1 MNLRKFFL
9 LISVLLSVAPSYGTN
24 PTATEK
30 LWKGIAKSNVRL
42 VQQAINEGADLS
54 KRASPYGDTPLA
66 AAIRIYCHTL
76 IARSSESK
84 SSLPTIGMRTGPISI
99 SSQQP
104 KSLLSSR
111 SLAISAA
118 LLTWVA
124 AHYMEKDKSPFLPI
138 LMLGAFVVAEKI
150 PIRTTPASVKVV
162 ALLIDATDGN
172 NARLRNK
179 EGLSALEILNSY
191 FPYAYQTQDEH
202 WYKFSYLL
210 LKKGN

>member
-76 IARSSESK
+76 IARSSES
-84 SSLPTIGMRTGPISI
+84 I

-138 LMLGAFVVAEKI
+138 LMFGAFVVA
-150 PIRTTPASVKVV
+150 
-162 ALLIDATDGN
+162 
-172 NARLRNK
+172 
-179 EGLSALEILNSY
+179 
-191 FPYAYQTQDEH
+191 
-202 WYKFSYLL
+202 
-210 LKKGN
+210 